1 MLRQLALSFTLLSP
15 AALAANCPDW
25 PAAQAQA
32 ELAQRSAQLAQ
43 WDDAYH
49 RQGVALVAD
58 ELYDQARQQLHDLRD
73 CLNPTNAAPHP
84 LASSGGPLQHP
95 IAQTGLDKLV
105 DAMAVRAWLKNR
117 QDVWVQ
123 P

>member
-1 MLRQLALSFTLLSP
+1 MLRQLTLSFTLLSP

-32 ELAQRSAQLAQ
+32 ELAQRTAQLAQ

-58 ELYDQARQQLHDLRD
+58 EL
-73 CLNPTNAAPHP
+73 
-84 LASSGGPLQHP
+84 
-95 IAQTGLDKLV
+95 
-105 DAMAVRAWLKNR
+105 
-117 QDVWVQ
+117 
-123 P
+123 